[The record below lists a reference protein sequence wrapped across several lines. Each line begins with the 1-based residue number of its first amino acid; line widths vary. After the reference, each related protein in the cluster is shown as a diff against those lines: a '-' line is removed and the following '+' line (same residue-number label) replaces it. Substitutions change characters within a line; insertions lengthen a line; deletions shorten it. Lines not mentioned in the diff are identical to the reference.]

1 MSISP
6 NPGNQEF
13 ILSLKE
19 GREEAFRALYRQ
31 YQSKLFRYC
40 FRFVKS
46 KDLADD
52 LVQTIFV
59 KIWTKRKTLVAGHSF
74 DAFLFRVA
82 KNVIFDYFRGH
93 AAESSFVETL
103 YERIQWVHNHPEEQ
117 ILYNDLQN
125 VVREVVDQL
134 PEQRRKIFRMSREQ
148 GMSYDEIAKSLS
160 ISPNTVKEQVARAL
174 RFIREQLVVQADLSL
189 ILVWAVVY

>member
-1 MSISP
+1 MSICP
-6 NPGNQEF
+6 IPGNQEF

-19 GREEAFRALYRQ
+19 GREEAFRLLYRQ
-31 YQSKLFRYC
+31 YHSKLFRYC

-52 LVQTIFV
+52 LAQTIFV
-59 KIWTKRKTLVAGHSF
+59 KIWTKRDTLMTGHSF
-74 DAFLFRVA
+74 DAFLFRIA
-82 KNVIFDYFRGH
+82 KNTIFDYFRGQ

-103 YERIQWVHNHPEEQ
+103 YERTQWLHNHPEEQ

-134 PEQRRKIFRMSREQ
+134 PEQRRRIFQMSREQ
-148 GMSYDEIAKSLS
+148 GMSYDEIAQSLS

-174 RFIREQLVVQADLSL
+174 RFIREQLIVQADLSL
-189 ILVWAVVY
+189 VLVWAVVY